1 MVNVNGTWFRAG
13 VGQESVTID
22 LGSAMTDGS
31 ENTVTLWASNDT
43 TILLADA
50 VPKHASISSAA
61 RPWWHSAWSKPE
73 STEGMTLQQQNG

>member
-1 MVNVNGTWFRAG
+1 
-13 VGQESVTID
+13 
-22 LGSAMTDGS
+22 MTDGS

-61 RPWWHSAWSKPE
+61 HRGGTP
-73 STEGMTLQQQNG
+73 